1 MNVELIYD
9 SSCPNVEAT
18 RVALRR
24 AFAKL
29 GNPPRWT
36 EWERSA
42 PDSPAYAGNYG
53 SPTILVD
60 GQDIVQDKPSGESC
74 RVYAGSLGMHG
85 GVPPLDKIVEAL
97 NRAPGGSGSSG
108 LFAAVPTTGVFLLP
122 IGTCPACWP
131 AYAAFLSS
139 LGLGF
144 LLSERYLLPVAGIF
158 LVATLAAFTY
168 RASARRGYGP
178 FLVGVASATIA
189 VVGKFF
195 LASAPILSLGLVGL
209 FAAAVWNAWPRRQVA
224 PCHRYTSDELDPQQE
239 VSE

>member
-9 SSCPNVEAT
+9 ASCPNVEAT
-18 RVALRR
+18 RAALLR

-29 GNPPRWT
+29 GRPRRWT

-42 PDSPAYAGNYG
+42 PDSPAYVRLYG

-60 GQDIVQDKPSGESC
+60 GRDVVQGEPSGESC
-74 RVYAGSLGMHG
+74 RVYAGALGVLG

-97 NRAPGGSGSSG
+97 THPAAGSGISG
-108 LFAAVPTTGVFLLP
+108 IFAAVPAAGTFLLP

-131 AYAAFLSS
+131 AYAAVLGP

-144 LLSERYLLPVAGIF
+144 LLSERYQLPVAGI
-158 LVATLAAFTY
+158 LLLATLAAFTY
-168 RASARRGYGP
+168 RARARRGYGP

-195 LASAPILSLGLVGL
+195 FVSAPVLYIGLVGL
-209 FAAAVWNAWPRRQVA
+209 FAAAVWNAWPRRKMV
-224 PCHRYTSDELDPQQE
+224 PCPL
-239 VSE
+239 